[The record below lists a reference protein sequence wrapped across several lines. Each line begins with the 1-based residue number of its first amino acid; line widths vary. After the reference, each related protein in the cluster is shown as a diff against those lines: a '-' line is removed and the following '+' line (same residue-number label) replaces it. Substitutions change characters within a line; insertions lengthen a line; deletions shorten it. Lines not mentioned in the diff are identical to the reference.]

1 MDKPRI
7 SVIKAYKKPT
17 FLDEAIKMKRFVPDA
32 DYEVISDIK
41 DKNIRSGLPREKRSL
56 MSD

>member
-32 DYEVISDIK
+32 NYEVISDIK
-41 DKNIRSGLPREKRSL
+41 DKNERSGLPR
-56 MSD
+56 